1 MFENFKRKIKL
12 LFSYDYREQCAMEYG
27 FWTVDRDG
35 KVSFHLFN
43 HKNLNHDESQID
55 LIHKIFA
62 EEYENKKEAT
72 LITEFKNNNPKK
84 PIKYIEYYSS
94 YRAVDTIIDVG
105 PVDIVLQKQEHIPE
119 RIKISDYGKTW
130 FLSFGEALLHI

>member
-1 MFENFKRKIKL
+1 MFENLKRKIKL
-12 LFSYDYREQCAMEYG
+12 LFSYNYREECAMEYG

-72 LITEFKNNNPKK
+72 LITEFADHPKK

-94 YRAVDTIIDVG
+94 YRVVDTIIDIG
-105 PVDIVLQKQEHIPE
+105 PVDIVLEKQEHIPE

-130 FLSFGEALLHI
+130 FLSFEEALMHI